1 MNHSTTIIFAYRNR
15 DVVRVNLAL
24 QSLQTQ
30 TNKNF
35 QVLLIDYGSDIE
47 YASKLIAVVKAFDFA
62 NYVYVGHTGLL
73 WNKSKAL
80 NYGIRNATTDYI
92 ITADIDVLFT
102 PNFIEKAHQLANLN
116 QFSLFKIGYLSKQ
129 ISEQQHRLL
138 NLKHIKTTHVGDTF
152 GIGLYPKIVLEKVRG
167 LDEFFHFYGSE
178 DEDLNMR
185 VKLTGANLFR
195 CEEVILYHQWHPRY
209 PQKKDN
215 KLTIQPRLT
224 NILRINQRHFL
235 QNKNNSISHPNT
247 NSWGNCYK
255 KEDAKRLEDPNE
267 VIKLSNIAANVVHFL
282 QEELPK
288 QCKGVIEVLF
298 VEDTYYNSVKYK
310 IKQLLGKQTQPYF
323 SMKEINDL
331 VLKSILFRYRD
342 YNYSYAI
349 SKDFKQIR
357 FIIDLSA

>member
-129 ISEQQHRLL
+129 ISEQQHRLP

-185 VKLTGANLFR
+185 VQLTGANLFR
-195 CEEVILYHQWHPRY
+195 CEEVMLYHQWHPRY
-209 PQKKDN
+209 PQK
-215 KLTIQPRLT
+215 
-224 NILRINQRHFL
+224 
-235 QNKNNSISHPNT
+235 
-247 NSWGNCYK
+247 
-255 KEDAKRLEDPNE
+255 
-267 VIKLSNIAANVVHFL
+267 
-282 QEELPK
+282 
-288 QCKGVIEVLF
+288 
-298 VEDTYYNSVKYK
+298 
-310 IKQLLGKQTQPYF
+310 
-323 SMKEINDL
+323 M
-331 VLKSILFRYRD
+331 
-342 YNYSYAI
+342 
-349 SKDFKQIR
+349 
-357 FIIDLSA
+357 